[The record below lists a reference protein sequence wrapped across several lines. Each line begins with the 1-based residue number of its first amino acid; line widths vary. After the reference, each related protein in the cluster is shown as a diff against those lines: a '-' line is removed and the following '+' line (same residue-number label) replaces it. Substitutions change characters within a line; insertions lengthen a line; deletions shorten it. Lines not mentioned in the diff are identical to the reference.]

1 MSRLR
6 VTPDYVKKLE
16 TQVKDL
22 SSRIEAYEATGA
34 KTVEGKPTRATS
46 GISTLDHGPT
56 QHPEINHDDYPMQ
69 SSTSPWESG
78 QQELSG
84 VNSHTRDVEFYGSS
98 SSVALLSQIQRT
110 GDESEGG
117 DASSLLST
125 LHNPAFG
132 RAKFQTVRESC
143 REIDYPDSSNWF
155 PQCRGFLEAFFTT
168 IHYVHPILNKQTF
181 LQRCEVLWSGSE
193 ADGPQLSSFTA
204 LYFSV
209 LSLGALV
216 GTRDDE
222 PIDGINNLQWSRKF
236 FEKAKACCNQIG
248 MVTDLDMTQCY
259 FMLAKVCQNELRPHL
274 SYMYVGLAIR
284 TALAMGINREPGTNV
299 KKSADLRKAES
310 RTWWGLYSLETE
322 ISFAMGRPDTLG
334 ADTYHNR
341 RFPITDS
348 REAVDNSGTCEMLE
362 HPSCS
367 IIKCMVDFSRI
378 TKDICQNIYLSGVTV
393 LRTVH
398 LAYQIESNLEQWIE
412 TLPEEIRPTE
422 LSGGLPSLSK
432 ARDQQ
437 WMKRQRLVLSLRYHN
452 LRILLFGSFLL
463 RSTPQDRASIPG
475 SQEGVQK
482 CLDSAKQTIDL
493 IYQTYQHSDFFRT
506 WFYNVT
512 YTVFAASTIL
522 IYLAQETIPTET
534 QPLLRLIDMAVEILL
549 IMDECA
555 YALEAAKLLRRAK
568 EKAEARAMATDAAV
582 MEPLFS
588 GRDGIGHLNHYWGPL
603 NLFDGDIDPNLAFSF
618 LGFDGANP
626 TI

>member
-22 SSRIEAYEATGA
+22 SSRIEAYELTGA
-34 KTVEGKPTRATS
+34 KTIGGKPTGTSS
-46 GISTLDHGPT
+46 GISTLDHDPT
-56 QHPEINHDDYPMQ
+56 QHPAINRDDYPIQ

-98 SSVALLSQIQRT
+98 SSVALLSQVQRT

-132 RAKFQTVRESC
+132 PAKLQTARESC

-168 IHYVHPILNKQTF
+168 IHYVHPILNKHTF
-181 LQRCEVLWSGSE
+181 LQRCEALRSGSE
-193 ADGPQLSSFTA
+193 ADGPHISSFTA

-248 MVTDLDMTQCY
+248 MVTDLEMTQCY
-259 FMLAKVCQNELRPHL
+259 FMLAKVCQNELHPHL

-284 TALAMGINREPGTNV
+284 TALAMGINREPGTNA
-299 KKSADLRKAES
+299 KKSAYLRKAES
-310 RTWWGLYSLETE
+310 RTW
-322 ISFAMGRPDTLG
+322 
-334 ADTYHNR
+334 
-341 RFPITDS
+341 
-348 REAVDNSGTCEMLE
+348 
-362 HPSCS
+362 
-367 IIKCMVDFSRI
+367 
-378 TKDICQNIYLSGVTV
+378 
-393 LRTVH
+393 
-398 LAYQIESNLEQWIE
+398 
-412 TLPEEIRPTE
+412 
-422 LSGGLPSLSK
+422 
-432 ARDQQ
+432 
-437 WMKRQRLVLSLRYHN
+437 
-452 LRILLFGSFLL
+452 
-463 RSTPQDRASIPG
+463 
-475 SQEGVQK
+475 
-482 CLDSAKQTIDL
+482 
-493 IYQTYQHSDFFRT
+493 

-522 IYLAQETIPTET
+522 IYLAQEAIPTET

-568 EKAEARAMATDAAV
+568 EKAEARAMATDAAA
-582 MEPLFS
+582 MEPLFP
-588 GRDGIGHLNHYWGPL
+588 GRDGLGHLNHYWGPL
-603 NLFDGDIDPNLAFSF
+603 TLFDGDIDPNLAFSF

-626 TI
+626 II